1 MQKSIRS
8 RGERGEN
15 TKLPYLQRGRMC
27 KALLFLAFLLCCGT
41 TALFATDWTV
51 LVYMAADNDLSSFA
65 VENIIQMESA
75 VQAENL
81 KLVVQVDLP
90 ELGAKRYLI
99 QENQS
104 PGIGSSVLQNL
115 GTIDSGDPMQLQD
128 FIRWGFG
135 RYPSQH
141 KMLIIWSHADS
152 WYKSPKYIAPDQDS
166 GNVIGVA
173 NGELASALSAGPKL
187 DILLFDA
194 CSMQSIEIVHTLRHY
209 ADIIVGSAD
218 QVPVQGFP
226 YSEIV
231 PVLAGNPELLA
242 AKLPKLY
249 TDSYLPGSANNPSNY
264 YYTTTCSAV
273 KTDKADDFYQA
284 FKDFSRAL
292 RPVAGDLAA
301 IREELFEMNSGYAD
315 VDLTQFLTR
324 IHEAGLTDSVPL
336 LAMLEEMILASS
348 YTMPWPET
356 DLSSL
361 ALWYPDIR
369 YNLNAAWKTYMKMEF
384 GKTGWLSLVN
394 LALGKDIIP
403 PESPVLSR
411 QYSHFGKLFLQL
423 KAPVDVDSLYYR
435 LESEALSFD
444 IFPKAYAEDFEL
456 SFDIAANGSY
466 TIYAID
472 RAQNISQALTG
483 DYSHDPLKYSLL
495 IYPNP
500 ISDLRLAFLK
510 WYGEESKDESVSL
523 KLYNIKGQK
532 LIHYHFEVPSQNP
545 GMLKLDQVPGLSE
558 LAQGIYLLELNS
570 GGKKMHKKL
579 TILY

>member
-1 MQKSIRS
+1 M
-8 RGERGEN
+8 
-15 TKLPYLQRGRMC
+15 P
-27 KALLFLAFLLCCGT
+27 KALLLLAILLILG
-41 TALFATDWTV
+41 ASSLFATDWTV

-65 VENIIQMESA
+65 VEDIIQMERA
-75 VQAENL
+75 VQAKNL

-90 ELGAKRYLI
+90 VSGATRYLI
-99 QENQS
+99 KENQS
-104 PGIGSSVLQNL
+104 PWIASTAIQEL
-115 GTIDSGDPMQLQD
+115 GTIDSGDPGELKN
-128 FIRWGFG
+128 FIRWGFA

-152 WYKSPKYIAPDQDS
+152 WYKNPKYIAPDQGT
-166 GNVIGVA
+166 GNIIGVA

-231 PVLAGNPELLA
+231 PVLAGDPELLA
-242 AKLPKLY
+242 VKLPKLY
-249 TDSYLPGSANNPSNY
+249 TDSYLPGSANNPSAY

-315 VDLTQFLTR
+315 VDITQFLTR
-324 IHEAGLTDSVPL
+324 IHEAGLIDSSPL
-336 LAMLEEMILASS
+336 LTLLKEMILASS
-348 YTMPWPET
+348 YTLAWPESN
-356 DLSSL
+356 LSSL

-369 YNLNAAWKTYMKMEF
+369 YNLDAAWKTYMKMEF

-394 LALGKDIIP
+394 LALGEDITP
-403 PESPVLSR
+403 PARPELIR
-411 QYSHFGKLFLQL
+411 QFARFGKLYLQL

-435 LESEALSFD
+435 LESGELNFE
-444 IFPKAYAEDFEL
+444 IYPRAYAEEFEL
-456 SFDIAANGSY
+456 SFDFAANGSY
-466 TIYAID
+466 KIYAID
-472 RAQNISQALTG
+472 RSNNVSSALAG
-483 DYSHDPLKYSLL
+483 DYSYESPEPALL

-500 ISDLRLAFLK
+500 IRDLRLAFLE
-510 WYGEESKDESVSL
+510 WYSEERSDKSVSL
-523 KLYNIKGQK
+523 KLYNIKGQR
-532 LIHYHFEVPSQNP
+532 LINYHFNVPSQSP
-545 GMLKLDQVPGLSE
+545 GMLKLDLVPGFDK

-570 GGKKMHKKL
+570 GSKKMRKKL